1 MTMIRNLLTRFGRSH
16 QLHTIISKE
25 IIKPSSP
32 TPSHLKT
39 YNFTIIDQIIPHIYM
54 PMITFYPNTPISNIH
69 DKTTDLKKSLSQ
81 TLTKYYP
88 FAGRYGK
95 VAPAHV
101 DCNDNGAEFF
111 EASIDTTLSDFLQ
124 NSKHHQDIDQFFP
137 YALNHDNEPENLTPL
152 MVQVNHF
159 ECGGVAVAVS
169 LSHKLAD
176 ANSLVQ
182 FIGDWAKTTR
192 SYAIDPKFMSFE
204 YNINSMGGSLNRS
217 KDYVTRIF
225 KFDNSKINKLKVK
238 VKDMAEES
246 GQPITNLTRVEV
258 LNWLLYTCGV
268 AVTTKN
274 NSGYFKPTNF
284 IFPANIRQKM
294 VEPLPEKSIGNFCMT
309 MQILT
314 KNESEMKPES
324 FIGEF
329 RKCKMQLQ
337 GVRNM
342 ESVFG
347 FNSNVDLEEM
357 GRTFENAYL
366 SSSMCGFP
374 VYEIDFGWGKPVKAT
389 FAGLRWKNLFILMD
403 TPKKDGIEALVCLE
417 KKDMEIFQSDPRLLP
432 FI

>member
-1 MTMIRNLLTRFGRSH
+1 MTMIRNLLARFGRSH
-16 QLHTIISKE
+16 QVHTIFSKE

-39 YNFTIIDQIIPHIYM
+39 YNFTILDQIMAHIYI
-54 PMITFYPNTPISNIH
+54 PMVAFYPNTTISNFH

-101 DCNDNGAEFF
+101 DCKENGAEFF

-124 NSKHHQDIDQFFP
+124 NSKNHQDIDQFFP

-182 FIGDWAKTTR
+182 FINDWAKTTR
-192 SYAIDPKFMSFE
+192 SSPIDPEFISFG
-204 YNINSMGGSLNRS
+204 YNNINSKGASLARS
-217 KDYVTRIF
+217 KDYVTRSF
-225 KFDNSKINKLKVK
+225 INELKLKVK
-238 VKDMAEES
+238 SMVEES
-246 GQPITNLTRVEV
+246 GEDSITNLTRVEV

-274 NSGYFKPTNF
+274 NTGSFKPTNF
-284 IFPANIRQKM
+284 ISPANMSRKM
-294 VEPLPEKSIGNFCMT
+294 VEPLPEKSVGNFCMT

-314 KNESEMKPES
+314 KNENEMKPES
-324 FIGEF
+324 FIVEF
-329 RKCKMQLQ
+329 RKRKMQLQ
-337 GVRNM
+337 GVRNI

-347 FNSNVDLEEM
+347 FHSNVDLEEM
-357 GRTFENAYL
+357 GRTFDNAYL
-366 SSSMCGFP
+366 ISSICGSP

-389 FAGLRWKNLFILMD
+389 FAGFRWKNFFILMD
-403 TPKKDGIEALVCLE
+403 TPKKDGIEVLVCLE
-417 KKDMEIFQSDPRLLP
+417 KKDMEIFQSDPHLLA